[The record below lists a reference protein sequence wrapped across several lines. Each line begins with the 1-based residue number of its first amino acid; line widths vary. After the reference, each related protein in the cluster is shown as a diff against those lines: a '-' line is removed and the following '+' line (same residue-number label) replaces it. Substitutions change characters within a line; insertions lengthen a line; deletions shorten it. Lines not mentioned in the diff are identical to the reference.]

1 MLVGCRYLQ
10 FVTERQIQA
19 STIKLMYSLLSIDQE
34 EEFGNK
40 GQKIICKAQRYLVIV
55 VIVRLW
61 RNIFSMWKWTI
72 GGISLKLYKVLK
84 LQNSVWKIIWFPT
97 GSLRSSQTVWEH
109 LRKSMIA
116 NLNWRNAGCFL
127 FSFAGLANTI
137 CRKFATILS
146 LQSNITL
153 SFHRQ
158 SGTVASIYCMENP

>member
-1 MLVGCRYLQ
+1 MRVILENMIGSTDKYEQRGIWKQRTKENMQSTAIPHNCRDRA
-10 FVTERQIQA
+10 FVAKYFPHVEIFG
-19 STIKLMYSLLSIDQE
+19 KWSI
-34 EEFGNK
+34 
-40 GQKIICKAQRYLVIV
+40 
-55 VIVRLW
+55 W
-61 RNIFSMWKWTI
+61 
-72 GGISLKLYKVLK
+72 GISLRLYKVLK

-97 GSLRSSQTVWEH
+97 GSLRFSQTVWEH